1 MNMCKTA
8 KLASLFIILGV
19 INISAALAEGES
31 VLELT
36 VIDASIGK
44 KVPVRL
50 LIRDHSGKD
59 HIPNGAVVVLI
70 AEDKWFVADGCVRLE
85 VPAGSVLIR
94 AERGLEYRP
103 VKQKITIASGEV
115 KKHQIKLQRW
125 INMRKRGYVSSENHV
140 HLGIEQAAAMAAAEN
155 LDFATVLSWW
165 HSPKIQFPQDSQW
178 VQKIKFAGI
187 TVPTAVFCGEKEDSW
202 GAVYVT
208 GLRSAVEFKGGQVR
222 SNLEFI
228 RSARKK
234 NGLICYQGGWSR
246 EVLIDALA
254 GYVDVVNVCNN
265 NFHRHK
271 FQPRKGYSN
280 LLDVDG
286 FPEYPETP
294 EGMMKMNTD
303 TYYRLLNCG
312 LRLAAGA
319 GSAIGAKRT
328 PIGYNRAYVRAP
340 KDPNMSQFLGAWR
353 KGQNF
358 VTNGPMIFLTSD
370 KGHSPGDTI
379 DLPSCPDKVIFK
391 VEAFSEQPLR
401 TLEIIANGRVVA
413 SAKLD
418 TNQRKAKI
426 SHTLDI
432 KEGTW
437 IAARCT
443 EEDLFLSDDEL
454 EKYRQGSGFY
464 RREPCRLRF
473 AHTSPIY
480 VTVNGRGAKVAAS
493 IKEANKML
501 EAFRKFARKE
511 ASQEYLKEILDAIP
525 ARLE

>member
-1 MNMCKTA
+1 MKLKNSFCYFVIFGVLICNAFVSANDTA
-8 KLASLFIILGV
+8 LLE
-19 INISAALAEGES
+19 IS
-31 VLELT
+31 
-36 VIDASIGK
+36 VIDASSGET
-44 KVPVRL
+44 VPARL
-50 LIRDHSGKD
+50 RIRDHAGKD
-59 HIPNGAVVVLI
+59 YIPTG
-70 AEDKWFVADGCVRLE
+70 RLE
-85 VPAGSVLIR
+85 VPIANDRWFVTDGFEKNTFSPGTVTLR

-103 VKQKITIASGEV
+103 VKQKIAIASGQI

-125 INMRKRGYVSSENHV
+125 IDMRKRGYVSSENHV
-140 HLGIEQAAAMAAAEN
+140 HLGIEQAAAMAAAED
-155 LDFATVLSWW
+155 LDFATLLSWW

-202 GAVYVT
+202 GAVYAT
-208 GLRSAVEFKGGQVR
+208 GLRSPVEFKGGPVR

-228 RSARKK
+228 KSARRK

-254 GYVDVVNVCNN
+254 GLVDVVNVCNN

-271 FQPRKGYSN
+271 FQPRRQYSN
-280 LLDVDG
+280 LLEVDG

-294 EGMMKMNTD
+294 EGMMQMNTD

-312 LRLAAGA
+312 LKLAAGA
-319 GSAIGAKRT
+319 GSAIGAKST
-328 PIGYNRAYVRAP
+328 PIGYNRAYVRAGKNP
-340 KDPNMSQFLGAWR
+340 DMTQFLQAWS
-353 KGQNF
+353 KGRNF
-358 VTNGPMIFLTSD
+358 VTNGPMIFLSTG
-370 KGHSPGDTI
+370 KGHRPGDSI
-379 DLPSCPDKVIFK
+379 DLLSCGDKITFN
-391 VEAFSEQPLR
+391 VEAVSEQPLCS
-401 TLEIIANGRVVA
+401 LEIIANGGVVA

-418 TNQRKAKI
+418 TNQKNVKI

-432 KEGTW
+432 KQGAW
-437 IAARCT
+437 VAARCT
-443 EEDLFLSDDEL
+443 EQDLFLSDDEL

-480 VTVNGRGAKVAAS
+480 VTVKGRGARVDKS

-525 ARLE
+525 ERIE